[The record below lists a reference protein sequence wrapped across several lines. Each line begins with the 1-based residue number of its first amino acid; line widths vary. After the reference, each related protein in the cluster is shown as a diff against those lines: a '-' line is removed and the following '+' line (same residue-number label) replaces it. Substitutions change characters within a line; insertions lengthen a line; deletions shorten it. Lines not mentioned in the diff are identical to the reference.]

1 MSRRAEALCEE
12 AKELAKRVGLLVR
25 EEVLLREVG
34 YRVRSGAC
42 RLRGEDIVFLDRTLA
57 APERLQVLLDA
68 LEGRDME
75 THFLTPALRG
85 LLERQGRGVA

>member
-12 AKELAKRVGLLVR
+12 AKELAKRVGLVVR
-25 EEVLLREVG
+25 EEILLREVG

-42 RLRGEDIVFLDRTLA
+42 RVRGEEVIFLDRNLT

-68 LEGRDME
+68 LDGRDFE